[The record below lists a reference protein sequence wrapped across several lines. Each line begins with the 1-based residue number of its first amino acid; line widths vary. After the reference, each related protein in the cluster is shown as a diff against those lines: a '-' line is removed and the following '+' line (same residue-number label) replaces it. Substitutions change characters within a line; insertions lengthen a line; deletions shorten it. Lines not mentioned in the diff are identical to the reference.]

1 MNGGAFTKKQIIIL
15 ALGVSVFVLLIVFVS
30 LIIMNVTKE
39 NPNVSMA
46 NEETVKKEG
55 VIDDQDLDFV
65 KTQVRDLSKFL
76 YALDD
81 DQEIEVSVRESTYK
95 EEPYGKDGKY
105 ISVVVDVDTTKASYR
120 AEFEHHSA
128 KTKRVVFSCLPA
140 SESKYP
146 EAFCYGTEG
155 HSSIDSTLSD
165 MLPYRKIVNGVEY
178 YKVDKDN
185 TAVRLLIQVQATC
198 DDDAARE
205 NAKAEVKKMVGEYGL
220 DPEQVPISID
230 PTTCKAYEDSLR
242 GHGTH
247 HM

>member
-1 MNGGAFTKKQIIIL
+1 
-15 ALGVSVFVLLIVFVS
+15 
-30 LIIMNVTKE
+30 
-39 NPNVSMA
+39 
-46 NEETVKKEG
+46 
-55 VIDDQDLDFV
+55 
-65 KTQVRDLSKFL
+65 
-76 YALDD
+76 
-81 DQEIEVSVRESTYK
+81 
-95 EEPYGKDGKY
+95 
-105 ISVVVDVDTTKASYR
+105 
-120 AEFEHHSA
+120 
-128 KTKRVVFSCLPA
+128 
-140 SESKYP
+140 
-146 EAFCYGTEG
+146 
-155 HSSIDSTLSD
+155 

-242 GHGTH
+242 GHSTH